1 MANIFSP
8 RIDAEELANRIRSEA
23 GPRRFSAGEL
33 PPPTTQVHLP
43 RIYEFPA
50 RIDNKESYTIA
61 DFMALHD
68 GDFLRNA
75 YFIILKREADESGF
89 EYYLSELRG
98 GRRSRI
104 EILGRLRYSGEG
116 RKNGVRIA
124 GLWPRAMLQSAF
136 RVPLLGHALALGNFL
151 FLLPAHLRKWRHFEA
166 VLYQR
171 LQEHRVQFNE
181 MARRAEDALFA
192 ATDELSKLRAET
204 ADLRVQIQSKAD
216 ATELAGLASRLHDGL
231 SRKADADPL
240 AAEISE
246 IWKLITDHKHSII
259 DQQRRLGILLEESR
273 RRLAKPDLQ
282 SLAETVSEEDDHLL
296 DALYVSFEDHF
307 RPPRKEVKKRLE
319 IHLPV
324 VREAMAGTAA
334 APILD
339 IACGRGEWLELL
351 AENSLVAKG
360 IDSNR
365 VMVERCRKFQKK
377 DLDASEADVVAYL
390 RSLKP
395 NSIGAITAFDLV
407 DRTPFRKLVIL
418 FDEALR
424 VLKPGGVLILA
435 STGPEGEERSANYF
449 YPAPKN
455 PLPPP
460 IILYLA
466 ETRGFVRA
474 RLELSER
481 QEGSAKSAP
490 KLSETRRNPASGNT
504 TKDNSAI
511 NSPQGQNAAK
521 ESGYSVIAYKA

>member
-8 RIDAEELANRIRSEA
+8 RIDAEELANRIRAEA
-23 GPRRFSAGEL
+23 GPRRFSAAE
-33 PPPTTQVHLP
+33 PPVPAVHVYLP
-43 RIYEFPA
+43 RIYELPPRMEEKA
-50 RIDNKESYTIA
+50 SYTIA
-61 DFMALHD
+61 DFLCFHD

-75 YFIILKREADESGF
+75 YATILKREADESGF

-104 EILGRLRYSGEG
+104 EILGRLRYSAEG
-116 RKNGVRIA
+116 RKYGIRIV

-136 RVPLLGHALALGNFL
+136 RIPLLGHALSLASLL
-151 FLLPAHLRKWRHFEA
+151 FLLPSFLRKWRHFEA
-166 VLYQR
+166 ILHQR

-181 MARRAEDALFA
+181 MARRSEDALFA
-192 ATDELSKLRAET
+192 AAEELSKLRAEA
-204 ADLRVQIQSKAD
+204 ADLRQQTQSKAD
-216 ATELAGLASRLHDGL
+216 AAELAALASHVRDGL
-231 SRKADADPL
+231 SRKADAEPVAD
-240 AAEISE
+240 EISE
-246 IWKLITDHKHSII
+246 IWKLITDHKHSLI
-259 DQQRRLGILLEESR
+259 DQQRRLGMLLEESR

-282 SLAETVSEEDDHLL
+282 SLAETVAEEDDHLL

-307 RPPRKEVKKRLE
+307 RPPRKDVKKRLE

-334 APILD
+334 APVLD

-365 VMVERCRKFQKK
+365 VMVEQCRKFQKK
-377 DLDASEADVVAYL
+377 DLDVSEAGAVAYL

-395 NSIGAITAFDLV
+395 NSLGAITGFDLV

-435 STGPEGEERSANYF
+435 STGPEDEERSANYF
-449 YPAPKN
+449 YPSPKN
-455 PLPPP
+455 PLPPS
-460 IILYLA
+460 IVLYLA

-474 RLELSER
+474 RLER
-481 QEGSAKSAP
+481 QGGSAKSAATLAESSR
-490 KLSETRRNPASGNT
+490 KSHAGNT

-511 NSPQGQNAAK
+511 NSPQGQSAAR
-521 ESGYSVIAYKA
+521 ESGYSVIAFKA